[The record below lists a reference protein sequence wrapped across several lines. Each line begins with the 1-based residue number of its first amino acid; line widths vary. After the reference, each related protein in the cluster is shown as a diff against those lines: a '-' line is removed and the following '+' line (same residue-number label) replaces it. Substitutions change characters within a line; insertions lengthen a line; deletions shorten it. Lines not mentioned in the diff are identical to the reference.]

1 MDKTRIQNLKAVVF
15 YGGKIRCDSKSRISV
30 QRATKLMK
38 YKFWILIRDTL
49 SFTET
54 RVLKRHLIQKAQV
67 KRDSYLRKWI
77 TRQAKLQTN

>member
-1 MDKTRIQNLKAVVF
+1 
-15 YGGKIRCDSKSRISV
+15 
-30 QRATKLMK
+30 MK

-77 TRQAKLQTN
+77 TRQAKLKQIDLDAKYFEGITF